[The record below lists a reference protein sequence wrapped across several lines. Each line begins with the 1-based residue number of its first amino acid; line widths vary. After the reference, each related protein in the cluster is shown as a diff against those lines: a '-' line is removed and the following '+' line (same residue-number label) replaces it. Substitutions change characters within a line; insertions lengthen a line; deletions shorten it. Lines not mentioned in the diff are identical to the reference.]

1 MIVWDTL
8 RQLKKA
14 ETENGSSEKAAQMK
28 RAVQR
33 QIALVCGAVLLI
45 VVLVFAMSV
54 AWYTNVSQTGGLTFR
69 TESWGFDQ
77 DKITISETDES
88 YAVAPGASGLVP
100 LTVDNT
106 YSPDA
111 IRAVVNLNKS
121 EMGTELQKRIFF
133 YADTPKTYVFA
144 SKENQDAEDRSETVS
159 RVWLGTDS
167 TEGYAYEIQGGEKLT
182 LTQEFSSDV
191 PIRWMWVY
199 DMEGYYFRGT
209 VKDNQVT
216 VDEYLRPL
224 EYDLDQAVFDETEDS
239 DTKGQLLRIGTQSK
253 ADFLKEIY
261 DTDGYDGTLKLK
273 DGEIDDSAIRKADGK
288 VYYKVAVREDGSG
301 IWAYLN
307 TWEEIQKGLEYDNEL
322 SKQDT
327 PVQVKATVQ
336 VTVQNVAVQKV
347 EAADTEQ
354 LKALLASDTDQ
365 VISLTGD
372 MAVSEPLELGE
383 EQKARIDLNGY
394 TLSYGGNETSY
405 CAFAVPAGAELTLLN
420 GTLSGNG
427 KVSADAAN
435 ISSIAVETRGGSLIM
450 SQMTVSGF
458 DTALSVDDRSA
469 DGDSVVK
476 VSGCDFDTN
485 STAVSIFGNGSRTE
499 ARSRVVI
506 EDSRIKSGYIGI
518 AGQGTN
524 KTGDE
529 RWGTSL
535 TLIHDEIEG
544 LWAALYQPQQQSD
557 TVMKNCTMKG
567 YTGIAVKGGSVT
579 AYSCFFEGTGEHGDA
594 KNSGGGW
601 SDTGDGV
608 YVEATYGWSATV
620 MLRGEDNMVK
630 SHHSYAVELFGEAGK
645 GPGKLVTE
653 GGTYNGKLGLSH
665 WNEIG
670 SFSVETK
677 SEQ

>member
-14 ETENGSSEKAAQMK
+14 ETENGSSEAVVQMK
-28 RAVQR
+28 HAVQR

-45 VVLVFAMSV
+45 VVLIFAMSV
-54 AWYTNVSQTGGLTFR
+54 AWYTNVSQTGGLTFE

-77 DKITISETDES
+77 DKITISETDET

-106 YSPDA
+106 DSADA
-111 IRAVVNLNKS
+111 IRAVVNIKKTD
-121 EMGTELQKRIFF
+121 MDTERQKRIFF

-144 SKENQDAEDRSETVS
+144 SKENGDAEDRSETVP

-167 TEGYAYEIQGGEKLT
+167 TESYPYEIQGGEKLT
-182 LTQEFSSDV
+182 LTQEFSGDV

-209 VKDNQVT
+209 VKDDQVT

-239 DTKGQLLRIGTQSK
+239 ATSGQLLRIGTQSRV
-253 ADFLKEIY
+253 DFLKEIF
-261 DTDGYDGTLKLK
+261 DADGYDGSLKLK
-273 DGEIDDSAIRKADGK
+273 DGEVDASQITKAGGK
-288 VYYKVAVREDGSG
+288 VYYKVAVGDDGSG

-307 TWEEIQKGLEYDNEL
+307 TWEEIQKGLEYDNAL

-327 PVQVKATVQ
+327 PVQVTATVQ

-354 LKALLASDTDQ
+354 LKALLKSDTDQ

-372 MAVSEPLELGE
+372 MAVAEPLELSAD
-383 EQKARIDLNGY
+383 QNARIDLNGY
-394 TLSYGGNETSY
+394 TLSYGGSEDAY
-405 CAFAVPAGAELTLLN
+405 CAFVVPEGADLTLLN

-427 KVSADAAN
+427 KVSSNAAN
-435 ISSIAVETRGGSLIM
+435 ISSIAVEARGGDLIM
-450 SQMTVSGF
+450 SGITVSGF
-458 DTALSVDDRSA
+458 DTAVSVDDRDAES
-469 DGDSVVK
+469 DSVVK
-476 VSGCDFDTN
+476 ISGCDFDTN
-485 STAVSIFGNGSRTE
+485 SSAVSVFGNGSKSE
-499 ARSRVVI
+499 ARSRMII
-506 EDSRIKSGYIGI
+506 EDSKIKSGYIGI
-518 AGQGTN
+518 TGQGTN
-524 KTGDE
+524 KKGDE

-544 LWAALYQPQQQSD
+544 YWAALYQPQQQSD
-557 TVMKNCTMKG
+557 TVMKNCTLKG
-567 YTGIAVKGGSVT
+567 YTGMAVKGGSVT

-594 KNSGGGW
+594 RNSGGGW
-601 SDTGDGV
+601 TDTGDGV

-620 MLRGEDNMVK
+620 LLRGRDNMVK
-630 SHHSYAVELFGEAGK
+630 SHHSYAVELFGEEGK

-653 GGTYNGKLGLSH
+653 GGTYNGKQGTSN

-670 SFSVETK
+670 SFSVETN
-677 SEQ
+677 